1 MFLCVNSCFIADTG
15 DQASDAND
23 QLYGYEHHALPEY
36 DILETPPFQKVLWQN
51 AQLMQALKGSSMQSG
66 ECVPGMGSCPPV
78 KITCE
83 ELKEACNYAHHPG
96 LKSPEYEPPCAGK
109 ILALFGCNQNAA
121 APLPDNTKL
130 PPPEEAKVL
139 AHPPEEAKELPKEEP
154 QQEAKPDLHPA
165 VADAIDLSNKE
176 KEKTEGEKAT
186 SEDSS
191 HQVEEK
197 ISDIKNIHDAD
208 IGEINKMG
216 DNKITDIKTESIK
229 AFNDNQK
236 NHGVEGKVGL
246 LNEEDSLALMTEIGN
261 HIQQSLNGKLSIGE
275 NNKNRDTATK
285 SIPNNKTKVTNQKGK
300 TDHSST
306 DADSK
311 ELTTYFNSVKPL
323 SEGREISLNNKP
335 LLENFLEAQKESNR
349 KFVNNFK
356 MHQTKEFVEVL
367 EKEEIPYEN

>member
-1 MFLCVNSCFIADTG
+1 M
-15 DQASDAND
+15 
-23 QLYGYEHHALPEY
+23 
-36 DILETPPFQKVLWQN
+36 LWQN
-51 AQLMQALKGSSMQSG
+51 AQLMQAMKGSSMQSG
-66 ECVPGMGSCPPV
+66 GCVPGMGSCPPV

-83 ELKEACNYAHHPG
+83 ELKEACNNAHYPG

-109 ILALFGCNQNAA
+109 ILALFGCGENAA

-130 PPPEEAKVL
+130 VPPEEAKEL

-154 QQEAKPDLHPA
+154 QEEAKPDLHPA
-165 VADAIDLSNKE
+165 VVDAIDLSNKE
-176 KEKTEGEKAT
+176 KEKTESQKVT

-197 ISDIKNIHDAD
+197 NSEIKNINDAD
-208 IGEINKMG
+208 VGKINKIG
-216 DNKITDIKTESIK
+216 GNKIKDIKIESIK
-229 AFNDNQK
+229 AFNDNQE

-261 HIQQSLNGKLSIGE
+261 HIQQSLNGKLSIDE
-275 NNKNRDTATK
+275 DNKNRDTATK
-285 SIPNNKTKVTNQKGK
+285 SLPNNKTKVTNQKGK
-300 TDHSST
+300 TDHSSI

-311 ELTTYFNSVKPL
+311 ELTTYFDSVKPL